1 MKVAIAGASGLVGSE
16 LTAQLKALGHDV
28 IPFTRQKGG
37 SGIYWNPATQEIDGG
52 KLADVDAIVNLAG
65 ENIASGRWTKEKK
78 QAIRDSRVQG
88 TSLLAEAIASLPKKP
103 KVLVN
108 ASAIG
113 YYGSRGDEVLTE
125 TSGYGTDFLA
135 KTCQAWEGAAQPAI
149 DAGVR
154 VVFARF
160 GIILSKHGGALQKML
175 LPFQLG
181 GGSPLGSGKQY
192 MSWVSLQDV
201 ARAVI
206 HCLQTDTL
214 SGPVNVVA
222 DHPETNKGF
231 SHTLGRV
238 LCRPVIAPPP
248 PDFVLRLAL
257 GEMADALLLSSTR
270 VKPQKLLAS
279 GFQFS
284 HPTLE
289 EALRAALK

>member
-1 MKVAIAGASGLVGSE
+1 MKVAIAGASGLVGTE

-37 SGIYWNPATQEIDGG
+37 AGIYWNLATQEIDGG
-52 KLADVDAIVNLAG
+52 KLAEVDAIVNLAG
-65 ENIASGRWTKEKK
+65 ENIATGRWTKEKK

-103 KVLVN
+103 KVWVN

-113 YYGSRGDEVLTE
+113 FYGSRGDEMLTE
-125 TSGYGTDFLA
+125 TSGHGDDFLA
-135 KTCQAWEGAAQPAI
+135 KTCQAWETAAKPATE
-149 DAGVR
+149 AGVR

-175 LPFQLG
+175 LPFQMG

-206 HCLQTDTL
+206 HCLQTETL
-214 SGPVNVVA
+214 VGPVNVVA
-222 DHPETNKGF
+222 DQPETNKAF

-248 PDFVLRLAL
+248 PDFLLRLAL

-270 VKPQKLLAS
+270 VTPQKLLAS

-289 EALRAALK
+289 QALRAALK